1 MDADEELQ
9 VLDCCEHCAP
19 DAVCGNDHERPC
31 QRCAD
36 GSEGYR

>member
-9 VLDCCEHCAP
+9 VLDCCGHCAP
-19 DAVCGNDHERPC
+19 DAVCWNDHERPC